1 MAEVIIDNTQ
11 PHLGGNNVSLNRHT
25 FAPEAW
31 TYIIQKYNIRSVL
44 DVGSG
49 YGHHSK
55 WFAEQGLRSYAIE
68 GLQQNV
74 DNAVYP
80 TRRVDL
86 TEGSYTTQ
94 VDMVNCIEVVEH
106 VEEKY
111 IDNLLTTLTCGKYI
125 FMTHGI
131 PGQRGHHHVN
141 CQWQEYWI
149 EHMESRGFN
158 YAEEDS
164 KEIRKLCTGTKQNN
178 ENGKHI
184 NESGLFFIRKE
195 K

>member
-1 MAEVIIDNTQ
+1 
-11 PHLGGNNVSLNRHT
+11 
-25 FAPEAW
+25 
-31 TYIIQKYNIRSVL
+31 
-44 DVGSG
+44 
-49 YGHHSK
+49 
-55 WFAEQGLRSYAIE
+55 
-68 GLQQNV
+68 
-74 DNAVYP
+74 
-80 TRRVDL
+80 
-86 TEGSYTTQ
+86 
-94 VDMVNCIEVVEH
+94 
-106 VEEKY
+106 
-111 IDNLLTTLTCGKYI
+111 
-125 FMTHGI
+125 MTHGI

-149 EHMESRGFN
+149 EHIEARGFN

>member
-1 MAEVIIDNTQ
+1 MAEVIIDNRQ

-31 TYIIQKYNIRSVL
+31 THIIQKYNIGSVL

-74 DNAVYP
+74 NNAVYP

-86 TEGSYTTQ
+86 TEGSYTTE

-106 VEEKY
+106 IEEKY
-111 IDNLLTTLTCGKYI
+111 LDNLLTTLTCGKYI

-149 EHMESRGFN
+149 EHIEARGFN